1 LEKLIMT
8 RTKFIAHTLLA
19 GFALL
24 NLSTALKA
32 SVAPITINRGSH
44 GAAVIIDS
52 ENIPV
57 DDKAS
62 PTSPNRSFP
71 KLMSRGSHGASL
83 ATKASTMKSDMH
95 AFAPPTFATRGSHG
109 AAIIVN

>member
-1 LEKLIMT
+1 MT

-32 SVAPITINRGSH
+32 SAAPIIVTRGSH
-44 GAAVIIDS
+44 GAAVIVDS

-57 DDKAS
+57 DAKAS
-62 PTSPNRSFP
+62 PTSPNHAFP
-71 KLMSRGSHGASL
+71 GLMSRGSHGASL
-83 ATKASTMKSDMH
+83 ATEASAVKPNMQ
-95 AFAPPTFATRGSHG
+95 AFATPTSATRGSHG
-109 AAIIVN
+109 ASVIVN